1 MLHYKKLTNRSLRRF
16 VMMGFWIFMLIMVL
30 LIPITMIIF
39 GRLFSNKTP
48 KEINYTFGYR
58 TKRSMMNM
66 ETWKFAHEYIGKL
79 WFICGLTLLLL
90 SVVIMMFVFGKD
102 PNTVGTVGGI
112 LTFAQM
118 IPMIGTIIPTENA
131 LKKKFDEFG
140 RRR

>member
-1 MLHYKKLTNRSLRRF
+1 
-16 VMMGFWIFMLIMVL
+16 MGFWVFMLIMVL

-39 GRLFSNKTP
+39 GRLFLNKTP
-48 KEINYTFGYR
+48 KDINYTFGYR

-90 SVVIMMFVFGKD
+90 SVVIMAFVFGKD
-102 PNTVGTVGGI
+102 SNTVGTVGGI
-112 LTFAQM
+112 LTIVQM

-131 LKKKFDEFG
+131 LKKNFDEFG